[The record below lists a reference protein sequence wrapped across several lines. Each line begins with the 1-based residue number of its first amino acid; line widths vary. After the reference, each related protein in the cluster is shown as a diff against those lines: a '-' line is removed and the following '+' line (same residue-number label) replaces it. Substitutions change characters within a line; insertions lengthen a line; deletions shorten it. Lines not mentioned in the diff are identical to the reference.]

1 MKISVIGTGYVGL
14 VTGTC
19 LADLGRTVVCVD
31 NDLEKIE
38 TLNQNQAP
46 FYEPGLA
53 ERIERNANAGRL
65 SFSNDL
71 AKAVSDTD
79 IIFIAVGT
87 PPGADGQADLSA
99 VFAVGQAVFDIYQNL
114 DKQSFKVL
122 VTKSTVPVGT
132 GEKLISLRNHLN
144 IQEENISIVSNPE
157 FLREGTAIYDF
168 FHPDRIVLGSSS
180 NKALDLLT
188 ELYEPIYRNET
199 PIVRTNIQTS
209 ELSKYA
215 SNAFLATKISFINE
229 MSNLCELTGADVKD
243 IAKIMG
249 MDGRIGKYFLHPGPG
264 YGGSCFPKD
273 TQALVHTANE
283 LGYDLKV
290 VKAVEAVN
298 HDQKKRVMFYIK
310 EYFGD
315 LTNKKFALLGLSF
328 KPNTDDIRD
337 SSSLVILNELL
348 ALGATVNVFDPEVK
362 QLPAEFDGKNVQF
375 VDNSYEAVEDA
386 NGLIL
391 ATEWNT
397 FRELDLDKIKLL
409 MSVPVFFDLR
419 NVYSPQKLQEVGF
432 DGYVIGRQL
441 LKIKSKT

>member
-71 AKAVSDTD
+71 AKAVAETD

-114 DKQSFKVL
+114 DKHSFKVL

-144 IQEENISIVSNPE
+144 IKEENISIVSNPE

-273 TQALVHTANE
+273 TQALIHTANE

-348 ALGATVNVFDPEVK
+348 ELGAGVNVFDPEVK
-362 QLPAEFDGKNVQF
+362 QLPAEFNGKNVQF
-375 VDNSYEAVEDA
+375 VDNSYEAVEGV

-397 FRELDLDKIKLL
+397 FRELDLDKIKQL
-409 MSVPVFFDLR
+409 MRDPVFFDLR

-441 LKIKSKT
+441 LKIKSKI